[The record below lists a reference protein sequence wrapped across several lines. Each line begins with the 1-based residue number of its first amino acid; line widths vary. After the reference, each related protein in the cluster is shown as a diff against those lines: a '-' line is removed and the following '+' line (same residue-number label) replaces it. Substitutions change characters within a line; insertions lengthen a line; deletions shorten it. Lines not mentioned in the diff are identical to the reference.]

1 MIHYKSSQDTLIIH
15 RTEVPPGDKQIV
27 RLPVGRLPSGNQV
40 LIEAHIFRSAAEG
53 PCALVLAGVHG
64 DEINGVEIVR
74 KALVENVFEQLQRGT
89 IIAIPVLN
97 VYGFINFSRE
107 VPDGKDVNRSFPGN
121 TRGSLASRIA
131 RALTKKVLPL
141 VDFGVD
147 FHTGGRSHY
156 NYPQI
161 RYTEG
166 NEQARQ
172 LARHFGAPYT
182 LAKRPINR
190 SLRKTAGMMGKPIL
204 VFEGG
209 ENLRFDPYAAEKGL
223 SGLRRLLASQQMLDE
238 EIDSS
243 PSFEFQNSTWIRAAR
258 AGMFQWEKYAGE
270 PVRKGEIIGF
280 INDPYG
286 KDSLSVTAPR
296 DGHLLGHNNGPL
308 VSQGD
313 ALFHLAY

>member
-1 MIHYKSSQDTLIIH
+1 MINYQSSNSTMIIH
-15 RTEVPPGDKQIV
+15 RTEVPPGEKQVV
-27 RLPVGRLPSGNQV
+27 RLPVGRLASGNQV
-40 LIEAHIFRSAAEG
+40 LIEAHIFRSLDDG
-53 PCALVLAGVHG
+53 PCVLILAGVHG

-74 KALVENVFEQLQRGT
+74 KALVENIFEQLQRGT

-121 TRGSLASRIA
+121 MKGSLASRIA

-141 VDFGVD
+141 VDFGID

-166 NEQARQ
+166 NEEARRLARQ
-172 LARHFGAPYT
+172 FGAPYM

-190 SLRKTAGMMGKPIL
+190 SLRKVAEKMGKPIL

-209 ENLRFDPYAAEKGL
+209 ENLRFDSFAAAKGL
-223 SGLRRLLASQQMLDE
+223 TGLRRLLASQQMLNE
-238 EIDSS
+238 ESDTPSS
-243 PSFEFQNSTWIRAAR
+243 VEFQNSTWVRAAR
-258 AGMFQWEKYAGE
+258 AGMFQWRKCSGH
-270 PVRKGEIIGF
+270 PVRKGEILGF
-280 INDPYG
+280 IHDPYG
-286 KDSLSVTAPR
+286 KDSLSVRAPR
-296 DGHLLGHNNGPL
+296 DGHLLSHNNGPL

-313 ALFHLAY
+313 ALFYLAY